1 MLLASLL
8 DPNHRFISAMQR
20 MRHNNGGRSSAPP
33 IAKPRMPRPGTRPSS
48 GNADISMQDRMNE
61 FLGHTNDHS

>member
-1 MLLASLL
+1 
-8 DPNHRFISAMQR
+8 MQR
-20 MRHNNGGRSSAPP
+20 MRNNNGGRSSAPP